1 MIDGTDERVNA
12 AVLHAQAAQVLE
24 RFLFAQIDKLGF
36 DPGTNHDRFGRE
48 MVPRVILNKID
59 ILLCRAVAAIVDR
72 GAGVTDPGYRR
83 EVALTDVA
91 RENRWLR
98 GEKEKSACDCLLFRG
113 KLCGDGRLSGI

>member
-36 DPGTNHDRFGRE
+36 DPRTDHNRFSRK
-48 MVPRVILNKID
+48 MVPRVILDKID
-59 ILLCRAVAAIVDR
+59 ISRRTIAAIADR
-72 GAGVTDPGYRR
+72 AAGITDPGYICQLVLRY
-83 EVALTDVA
+83 VA

-98 GEKEKSACDCLLFRG
+98 GEKEKSAGDCLLFRRA
-113 KLCGDGRLSGI
+113 LC